1 MEEIK
6 RTLTPV
12 AEWPEA
18 LKIGEPVVVAEEPAG
33 TPICFTVIGGKVT
46 SWSSAATVHAD
57 VDAAIAAHDMHE
69 RLTQV
74 FAGNE
79 APVHVYTRVLPD
91 SVTVVD
97 CYIGTAETGRWVSDT
112 KIDPNDCTLDDVCAA
127 LALPR
132 ARVLFRGPWD
142 GEPLDKHTGG
152 PALRWVRM
160 LSVRPEMERVDPE
173 RGRVILT
180 NKVGGQ

>member
-12 AEWPEA
+12 DSWPDA
-18 LKIGEPVVVAEEPAG
+18 LKIGEPVVVAEEPVG
-33 TPICFTVIGGKVT
+33 TPICFTVANGEVS
-46 SWSSAATVHAD
+46 SWSSAKIVHAD
-57 VDAAIAAHDMHE
+57 VEMSIGTHE
-69 RLTQV
+69 MTDRLTQV

-79 APVHVYTRVLPD
+79 APVHLHVAVLPD

-97 CYIGTAETGRWVSDT
+97 CYLGTAETGRWLHDAE
-112 KIDPNDCTLDDVCAA
+112 LEDVCAA

-132 ARVLFRGPWD
+132 ARVLFRGAWD

-152 PALRWVRM
+152 PALRWVRVV
-160 LSVRPEMERVDPE
+160 SVRPELERVDPE